1 MSMSDYCGSWVERH
15 KHEDEEGRFWRT
27 ENDVPID
34 GPYTEEELDRLL
46 WDAVV
51 AGDAMPG
58 AP

>member
-34 GPYTEEELDRLL
+34 GPYTEEELNKVL
-46 WDAVV
+46 WAAVV